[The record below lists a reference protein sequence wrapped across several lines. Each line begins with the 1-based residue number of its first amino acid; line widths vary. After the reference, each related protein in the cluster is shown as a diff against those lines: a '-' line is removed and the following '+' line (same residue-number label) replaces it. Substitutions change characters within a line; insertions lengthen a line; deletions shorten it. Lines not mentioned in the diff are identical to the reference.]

1 LTHAVNL
8 YLEQGRTFKVCT
20 HLKSLGCEESIF
32 TEYWPEWFTV
42 LSQIKVPGFQDI
54 VVQPVGALLEPCS
67 NPGLVRRLTPFTI
80 GVVVGTT
87 WVVRVVC
94 DVGITE
100 DGMVGK
106 DLDDV
111 TDSDKAEVVV
121 RAEVEI
127 DMVEDGSFEDFEEVI
142 VTDEMFVM
150 AVEDVSVG
158 DSGEQLQI
166 KEIKITNVIKR
177 RVNFFMILTYLPFCI
192 IL

>member
-1 LTHAVNL
+1 
-8 YLEQGRTFKVCT
+8 
-20 HLKSLGCEESIF
+20 
-32 TEYWPEWFTV
+32 
-42 LSQIKVPGFQDI
+42 
-54 VVQPVGALLEPCS
+54 
-67 NPGLVRRLTPFTI
+67 
-80 GVVVGTT
+80 
-87 WVVRVVC
+87 
-94 DVGITE
+94 
-100 DGMVGK
+100 MVGK

>member
-1 LTHAVNL
+1 
-8 YLEQGRTFKVCT
+8 
-20 HLKSLGCEESIF
+20 
-32 TEYWPEWFTV
+32 
-42 LSQIKVPGFQDI
+42 
-54 VVQPVGALLEPCS
+54 
-67 NPGLVRRLTPFTI
+67 
-80 GVVVGTT
+80 
-87 WVVRVVC
+87 
-94 DVGITE
+94 
-100 DGMVGK
+100 
-106 DLDDV
+106 
-111 TDSDKAEVVV
+111 
-121 RAEVEI
+121 VEI